1 MKGVITLSKY
11 YSIHEF
17 SKRIGVSAQ
26 TLRNW
31 DNNGKLHPHHTTASG
46 YRYYSEEQIHQILNI
61 KPKKNRVIIGY
72 CRVSSQKQKEDLERQ
87 IDHVKTYLLAKG
99 QPFEIISD
107 IGSGI
112 NYKKKGLQ
120 ELIKRISENQVDK
133 VVVLDKDRLLRFGF
147 ELVEYIASLYN
158 CEIEIIDHTEKSDQ
172 QELVE
177 DLVQIITG
185 FSCKLQGKRAKKAKK
200 LVQELIQEE
209 GIDGKAPKSNVG
221 AKQRTKN

>member
-1 MKGVITLSKY
+1 MSKY
-11 YSIHEF
+11 YSIREF
-17 SKRIGVSAQ
+17 SKILGVSAQ

-31 DNNGKLHPHHTTASG
+31 DHNGKLHPHHTTASG
-46 YRYYSEEQIHQILNI
+46 YRYYSDEQLNQIINV
-61 KPKKNRVIIGY
+61 KPKNNRITIGY
-72 CRVSSQKQKEDLERQ
+72 CRVSSHKQKDDLERQ
-87 IDHVKTYLLAKG
+87 IDNVQTYLIAKG

-120 ELIKRISENQVDK
+120 ELMKRISGNQVER

-158 CEIEIIDHTEKSDQ
+158 CEIEIMDHTEKTEQ

-177 DLVQIITG
+177 DLVQIITVFG
-185 FSCKLQGKRAKKAKK
+185 CKLQGKRANKAKK
-200 LVQELIQEE
+200 LVQELIREE
-209 GIDGKAPKSNVG
+209 ETDVKSHKSNVS
-221 AKQRTKN
+221 TK